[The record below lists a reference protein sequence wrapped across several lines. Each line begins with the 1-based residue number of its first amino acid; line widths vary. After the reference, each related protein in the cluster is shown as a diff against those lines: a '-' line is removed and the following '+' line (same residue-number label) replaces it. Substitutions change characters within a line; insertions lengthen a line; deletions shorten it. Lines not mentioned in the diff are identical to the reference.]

1 MSAGSNDN
9 GPPANK
15 KKPKQID
22 FIVNTGNPNDASSQ
36 ANKKRVRSVAALKSW
51 PERRKRIFEQL
62 ETSTAAGGSG
72 SSSGQSAFLVET
84 DFVTT
89 IGSRST
95 SFTAGHGP
103 SSEKKRTS
111 SHDTASSTS
120 TTVFVNEPP
129 RPVPPPA
136 HKEPTY
142 IGLGAGSSIALY
154 HDALSRVPATKAA
167 VEQVHLVHPDT
178 PCQCKQCRS
187 KRRIAN
193 TPLGAL
199 PSSQYVVPERRKRMA
214 DGSEKPMAFKG
225 DMAMLTPPTSPGPSP
240 SRGRADPFN
249 CYPVPYQ
256 PWFDH
261 ILHHSKFMFTLRTVR
276 CCRAA
281 WANIGECRYRVAD
294 FSQ

>member
-1 MSAGSNDN
+1 MSTGSNCDN

-15 KKPKQID
+15 KKSKQID

-62 ETSTAAGGSG
+62 EISSAAGGSG
-72 SSSGQSAFLVET
+72 GGGTSGQSAFMVET
-84 DFVTT
+84 DIVKTT
-89 IGSRST
+89 TSRST
-95 SFTAGHGP
+95 TFTAGAGP
-103 SSEKKRTS
+103 STEKKRTASRDTS
-111 SHDTASSTS
+111 SSALTAGF
-120 TTVFVNEPP
+120 VFEPP
-129 RPVPPPA
+129 HPVPPPPL
-136 HKEPTY
+136 KEPTY
-142 IGLGAGSSIALY
+142 TGLAAGSSIALY

-167 VEQVHLVHPDT
+167 VELVHLVHPDT

-199 PSSQYVVPERRKRMA
+199 PSSQHVVPERKKRMA
-214 DGSEKPMAFKG
+214 DGSEKAMVFGGG
-225 DMAMLTPPTSPGPSP
+225 DLAMLTPPTSPGPSP

-261 ILHHSKFMFTLRTVR
+261 ILHHSKSFHPFESPAGGVKLL
-276 CCRAA
+276 
-281 WANIGECRYRVAD
+281 E
-294 FSQ
+294 